1 MAETLGS
8 LIDKLSIKEIRLW
21 HINRARKNVRAKQ
34 MLRILNNQI
43 CDLEKEINWFLL
55 EAANGRVRL
64 RDEKLKMYSP
74 YDRKKY
80 LSSSAGDL
88 MRALCAKNL
97 ELWHLEDEV
106 RRPGIG
112 DHKIAILKHR
122 IDVAN
127 QERNDLI
134 DEIDRQLEKVLKRK
148 KKK

>member
-8 LIDKLSIKEIRLW
+8 LVDKLSIKEIRHW
-21 HINRARKNVRAKQ
+21 HLDHARKSTRAKQ
-34 MLRILNNQI
+34 ILRVLKKQI

-88 MRALCAKNL
+88 MRALCTKNL

-106 RRPGIG
+106 RRPGID

-127 QERNDLI
+127 QQRNDLI
-134 DEIDRQLEKVLKRK
+134 DEIDRQLEKALKRK
-148 KKK
+148 KK